1 MIILIIL
8 AVIFSV
14 SVYYLKTRFWNNEII
29 SAIVFLSSCIS
40 VAAIFA
46 LICVTVS
53 VKTDYFRDREYNE
66 LNEKYKA
73 IMQIYDSDKDNI
85 VFLTSEISEH
95 NAEVINGRMAMDS
108 LCFSLYNY
116 DFYYDLPLIELGEQK

>member
-14 SVYYLKTRFWNNEII
+14 SVYYLKTRFGKNEII
-29 SAIVFLSSCIS
+29 SAIAFLSSCIS
-40 VAAIFA
+40 ASAIFV

-53 VKTDYFRDREYNE
+53 VKTDYFRDRKYNE

-85 VFLTSEISEH
+85 VSLTSEISEY

-108 LCFSLYNY
+108 LWFSLYNY
-116 DFYYDLPLIELGEQK
+116 DFYYDLSLIELG

>member
-14 SVYYLKTRFWNNEII
+14 SAYYLKTRFGKNETI
-29 SAIVFLSSCIS
+29 SAIAFLSSCIS
-40 VAAIFA
+40 VTAIFV

-53 VKTDYFRDREYNE
+53 VKTDYFRDRKYNE

-73 IMQIYDSDKDNI
+73 IMQIYDSGKDNI
-85 VFLTSEISEH
+85 VSLTSEISEY